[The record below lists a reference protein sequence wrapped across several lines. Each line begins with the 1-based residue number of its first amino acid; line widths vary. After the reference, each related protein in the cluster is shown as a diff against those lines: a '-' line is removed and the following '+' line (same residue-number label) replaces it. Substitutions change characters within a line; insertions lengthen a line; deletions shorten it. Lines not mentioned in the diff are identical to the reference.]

1 MHPIQRSGSVF
12 SRRGFSGLCATL
24 AAGLAVRPIAA
35 RATGNARPGGR
46 SLSSAPTTTQDA
58 PEGPFTLAPLPYD
71 YAALEPTI
79 DTLTMEI
86 HHDKHHAAY
95 VANLNKA
102 VAEAPDLAAMS
113 PDDLIQSLDAVPE
126 AIRGAVRN
134 NAGGH
139 VNHTMFWE
147 IMAPGGGGAP
157 EGPLAAA
164 IEADLGGL
172 TAAQEAVNAAGLG
185 RFGSGWAW
193 IVVGPD
199 AKLTVLATP
208 NQDNPLMD
216 GLGTPI
222 LGVDVWEHAY
232 YLKHQNKRADYLTG
246 WWSVVDWAAVGQRYD
261 AAIG

>member
-1 MHPIQRSGSVF
+1 MHRIQRPI
-12 SRRGFSGLCATL
+12 SRRGFTGACAAL
-24 AAGLAVRPIAA
+24 AAGLAARPIAT
-35 RATGNARPGGR
+35 RAAGGGR
-46 SLSSAPTTTQDA
+46 AVSPASLAIQDA

-86 HHDKHHAAY
+86 HHGKHHAAY

-102 VAEAPDLAAMS
+102 VADAPDLGAMT
-113 PDDLIQSLDAVPE
+113 PDDLIQSLDTVPE
-126 AIRGAVRN
+126 AIRGTVRN

-139 VNHTMFWE
+139 VNHTLFWE
-147 IMAPGGGGAP
+147 IMVPGGGGAP
-157 EGPLAAA
+157 DAALAAA
-164 IEADLGGL
+164 IEADLGGRA
-172 TAAQEAVNAAGLG
+172 AAQEAVNAAGLG

-199 AKLTVLATP
+199 AKLAVLATP

-232 YLKHQNKRADYLTG
+232 YLKHQNKRADYLAA
-246 WWSVVDWAAVGQRYD
+246 WWSVVDWSAVGQRYE

>member
-1 MHPIQRSGSVF
+1 MRPIHRSV
-12 SRRGFSGLCATL
+12 SRRAFSGGCAALVAGAL
-24 AAGLAVRPIAA
+24 ARPVAA
-35 RATGNARPGGR
+35 RAAGGTRPGVAAG
-46 SLSSAPTTTQDA
+46 SAIQNATD
-58 PEGPFTLAPLPYD
+58 GPFTLAPLPYE

-86 HHDKHHAAY
+86 HHGKHHAAY

-102 VAEAPDLAAMS
+102 VVDAPDLAAMT
-113 PDDLIQSLDAVPE
+113 PIDLIRNLDAVPE
-126 AIRGAVRN
+126 ALGNAVRN
-134 NAGGH
+134 NGGGH

-147 IMAPGGGGAP
+147 SMAPGGGGEP
-157 EGPLAAA
+157 EGALADA
-164 IEADLGGL
+164 IAADLGGL

-185 RFGSGWAW
+185 RFGSGWSW

-199 AKLTVLATP
+199 GKLAVIATP

-216 GLGTPI
+216 GAGIPI
-222 LGVDVWEHAY
+222 LGIDVWEHAY

-246 WWSVVDWAAVGQRYD
+246 WWNVINWNAVSERYA

>member
-1 MHPIQRSGSVF
+1 MHPTPRSI
-12 SRRGFSGLCATL
+12 SRRGFSGVCATL
-24 AAGLAVRPIAA
+24 AAGFAARPLAA
-35 RATGNARPGGR
+35 RAAGGGR
-46 SLSSAPTTTQDA
+46 PSRVAATALQDA
-58 PEGPFTLAPLPYD
+58 PDGPFTLPPLPYD

-102 VAEAPDLAAMS
+102 VVDTPDLAAMT
-113 PDDLIQSLDAVPE
+113 PEALIQSLDAVPE
-126 AIRGAVRN
+126 DVRTAVRN

-147 IMAPGGGGAP
+147 IMGPGGGGVP
-157 EGPLAAA
+157 EGALAAA
-164 IEADLGGL
+164 IDADLGGL
-172 TAAQEAVNAAGLG
+172 AAAQEAVNAAGLG

-193 IVVGPD
+193 IVLGPD
-199 AKLTVLATP
+199 AKLAVLATP

-216 GLGTPI
+216 GLGAPI
-222 LGVDVWEHAY
+222 LGIDVWEHAY

-246 WWSVVDWAAVGQRYD
+246 WWNAINWTAVAQRYE